1 MKIAILDDEIY
12 YCNKIEKLIHE
23 NKLLETCTIDKYTKP
38 IDFINRTKHYDI
50 LFLDIDMPEID
61 GIALSK
67 QLRFD
72 NIIIIFI
79 TSIKDRMAEAFGI
92 NVAGYIFKNQLE
104 EEINRVLKETFKLV
118 RQNQKI
124 KIITKKEMYYFNP
137 MNVLYIEYL
146 QKHVIV
152 HLIDGKEDIGYV
164 PLKERF
170 PLLPIQFIQVNKNQI
185 INIDNV
191 CKMKGNIITLNHTG
205 EEIEVSRRKKEYV
218 FELIM
223 KVMERIWLIF

>member
-1 MKIAILDDEIY
+1 
-12 YCNKIEKLIHE
+12 
-23 NKLLETCTIDKYTKP
+23 
-38 IDFINRTKHYDI
+38 
-50 LFLDIDMPEID
+50 
-61 GIALSK
+61 
-67 QLRFD
+67 
-72 NIIIIFI
+72 
-79 TSIKDRMAEAFGI
+79 
-92 NVAGYIFKNQLE
+92 
-104 EEINRVLKETFKLV
+104 
-118 RQNQKI
+118 
-124 KIITKKEMYYFNP
+124 MYFFNP

-164 PLKERF
+164 PLKEIF

-223 KVMERIWLIF
+223 KVMERI

>member
-72 NIIIIFI
+72 NIIIIFFI
-79 TSIKDRMAEAFGI
+79 LLASPIK
-92 NVAGYIFKNQLE
+92 
-104 EEINRVLKETFKLV
+104 
-118 RQNQKI
+118 KI
-124 KIITKKEMYYFNP
+124 KIIIKF
-137 MNVLYIEYL
+137 
-146 QKHVIV
+146 
-152 HLIDGKEDIGYV
+152 
-164 PLKERF
+164 
-170 PLLPIQFIQVNKNQI
+170 
-185 INIDNV
+185 
-191 CKMKGNIITLNHTG
+191 LN
-205 EEIEVSRRKKEYV
+205 EKI
-218 FELIM
+218 
-223 KVMERIWLIF
+223 